1 MMQEK
6 EMQVYLLTGVVPR
19 YYQAGYLCIKD
30 GQALAIDAAFAMDEL
45 ESVLQSTHST
55 LQAVLLTHAHYDHCA
70 SAAEIRRRYGVKIY
84 ASPLSQP
91 MLDNGYWLPGYDN
104 VKADWQVDQ
113 TVEDGHMLHVAGFAI
128 MPYAMPGH
136 TMDSTIYIVDGRTM
150 FAGDVLLPPGYGR
163 CDFPT
168 GDVNAMRQT
177 AQKLL
182 QLDSSLA
189 LMPGHRALLHPAP
202 RPAKV
207 LYTLQSALDNNPIL
221 QL

>member
-1 MMQEK
+1 MQGNN
-6 EMQVYLLTGVVPR
+6 MQIYLLTGVVPG

-30 GQALAIDAAFAMDEL
+30 NQALAIDAAFDLEEL
-45 ESVLQSTHST
+45 ERVLQSTNST

-70 SAAEIRRRYGVKIY
+70 QAAAIRKRYNVSVY
-84 ASPLSQP
+84 ASPLSQQ
-91 MLDNGYWLPGYDN
+91 MLDLGYWLPGYDN

-113 TVEDGHMLHVAGFAI
+113 TVQDGCPLQLAGFTI
-128 MPYAMPGH
+128 IPYAMPGH
-136 TMDSTIYIVDGRTM
+136 TMDSTAYLVDGRTL
-150 FAGDVLLPPGYGR
+150 FVGDVLLPPSYGR

-168 GDVNAMRQT
+168 GDVQAMRRT
-177 AQKLL
+177 AQKLQ
-182 QLDSSLA
+182 QLDPTLA